1 MCVFQSQPKDMV
13 TDFDEKHDEHLV
25 LLQQRNRILRRLQ
38 RKDPIQVKL
47 EQLEQGFTLYVNGAH
62 SEPSTCRKK
71 VSFQYASR
79 SGTRT
84 ARANDPGPRAPLTR
98 GDAEG
103 RNTWSAPSK
112 IQRREGPWLQPGW
125 MGWRAVQ
132 IKTESGSKLYVAPPA
147 EYSDDFEPEDSLDLE
162 SSDCEQNGRSQGPKS
177 PKDTASSA
185 SVPKAEVTV
194 GEDAGREGL
203 LVGLCEELQ
212 QSLKLDVSRESME
225 EDCVG
230 SAPLDLSGGEDS
242 DSVEEEVPAQPSVT
256 EEPVDTSQES
266 PESFLLRAAAAA
278 SLIVLESKATPPSL
292 KKERVLSARRRENAE
307 AYIPTKPVMVK
318 SKPICPLSAGCLKQE
333 EQEAAPTRPASR
345 SERPLSA
352 TRKNVCEKKDP
363 AHSASLVLKA
373 VRVENEAL
381 PKELL
386 CRRQEEV
393 SSVSPQPEQAAPAE
407 GPSPS
412 ASAASEAP
420 PKQPE
425 GRDLSTAVD
434 RIGLLGSRPQKK
446 LLEVL
451 PEPESPSL
459 ACRDAAAPGPVQP
472 EPQAVVRNQVS
483 VTEGRSLGQP
493 ESGGR
498 DVRDAIY
505 VTLEVLSNW
514 GGAPRVGL
522 AEVEFFDLHNRKV
535 FVSPHDVDIR
545 HADSPGDLCCL
556 VNRNLRASRDPSSWA
571 CPFQPPVQLY
581 FVLRN
586 PSLSGDFGLSRIRIW
601 NYCTPLLGDLDV
613 GARSVTVYVDGN
625 LVFAGELPKSRGTTD
640 PEDST
645 TIDLQKSSPLPP
657 EQGDGRLWSEQPG
670 KLLLNPNSAAGGN
683 RPEGTVTALGLAEAE
698 GCPPVP
704 SDPASMEQ
712 VKSSSSPEI
721 PELVHSEDE
730 LSLSERMDRLSGR
743 KTTQRVPSP
752 YAKSESCSGTEK
764 LPLWLESEPPLDFSE
779 NRRGVSLEAAGENPR
794 LRPAAPE
801 RGGSGGAGAAVTL
814 PPIGRGESAADSGF
828 LNLLSRKCSGTPEHV
843 PPGRR
848 RGKEGSGNDCG
859 GDDTPRDRETPP
871 SSSSSSSS
879 SSSKGARRASRAKW
893 SSAQEHALQESWNS
907 LLRFNHS
914 HRGRLSNMDFQGD
927 ILDEFLHQQKI
938 SRQGENPLRAK
949 DPGAALVPAPAL
961 PGEKCPEL
969 EEGSEFRIPVLPYG
983 RCLRID
989 IQSTWGDRHYVG
1001 LNGIELFSSEG
1012 QPIQVAR
1019 IRADPPDINVL
1030 PAYGQDPRVAANLL
1044 DGVNRTQD
1052 DMHLWLAPFT
1062 PGKSHHLCLDFVEPC
1077 AVAMIRLWNYN
1088 KSRIHSFRGVKDI
1101 AMLLDEQCIFKGE
1114 IAKASGALSGAPEQ
1128 FGDTILFTT
1137 DDDILEAIFCYDETY
1152 AEEAKS
1158 VSSLRYEEELKRPGT
1173 ADGEGDERP
1182 FTQAGS
1188 RAECQQSQE
1197 PSSVPESIPETVAK
1211 DPGVYTGKCLLLNFT
1226 ASWGDSHYLG
1236 LTGLEVAGEGG
1247 QALPL
1252 TPDQLSASP
1261 RDLNDLAEYSE
1272 DSRTLDKLIDGI
1284 NITME
1289 DDHMWLIPFSLG
1301 EDHRLLIQFCK
1312 AESITGLRIWNY
1324 NKSPEDTYRGAKV
1337 VHVSLDGVC
1346 ISPPEGFLIRKGPG
1360 NCHFDFAQEILFVDY
1375 LQGLPAAPACERL
1388 EMKKTEQASMDYE
1401 APLMPCG
1408 FIFQF
1413 QLLTSWGDPYYIGLN
1428 GLELYNERGEKI
1440 SLSENNIA
1448 AFPDSVNIL
1457 DGVCEDIRTPDKL
1470 IDGVNDANDG
1480 RHMWLAPILPGL
1492 VNRVY
1497 VIFDLPTTVSMIKL
1511 WNYAKTPHRGVKEF
1525 GLLVDDL
1532 LVYNGILDRVSHLIH
1547 GILPTCEP
1555 VVPHHTILFTED
1567 EKICGREK
1575 NAVLSNHI
1583 EDQDV
1588 RLMDDNQVVAYSK
1601 KRQVAADPGS

>member
-1 MCVFQSQPKDMV
+1 MV

-71 VSFQYASR
+71 VSFQDASR
-79 SGTRT
+79 S
-84 ARANDPGPRAPLTR
+84 DPGLKAPLTR
-98 GDAEG
+98 GDAER
-103 RNTWSAPSK
+103 RNTHSAPSK
-112 IQRREGPWLQPGW
+112 IQRREWLQ
-125 MGWRAVQ
+125 RAVR
-132 IKTESGSKLYVAPPA
+132 IKTESGSKLYVAPPV
-147 EYSDDFEPEDSLDLE
+147 EYSDDFEPYDSLDLE
-162 SSDCEQNGRSQGPKS
+162 SSDCEQNGLSQ
-177 PKDTASSA
+177 
-185 SVPKAEVTV
+185 
-194 GEDAGREGL
+194 
-203 LVGLCEELQ
+203 ELQ
-212 QSLKLDVSRESME
+212 QSLNLDVSQESME
-225 EDCVG
+225 EDRVG
-230 SAPLDLSGGEDS
+230 SAPLDSSGGEDS
-242 DSVEEEVPAQPSVT
+242 EASVEEEVPAQPSVA
-256 EEPVDTSQES
+256 EEPVDASQES
-266 PESFLLRAAAAA
+266 PESFLRAAAAA
-278 SLIVLESKATPPSL
+278 SLIVLESKANPPSL
-292 KKERVLSARRRENAE
+292 KKERVLSAKRRENAE

-318 SKPICPLSAGCLKQE
+318 NKAGRPLSAGCLKQE
-333 EQEAAPTRPASR
+333 GQEAAPARPASR

-373 VRVENEAL
+373 VQVENEAL
-381 PKELL
+381 LKELL
-386 CRRQEEV
+386 CRHPEEGA
-393 SSVSPQPEQAAPAE
+393 SSVSHQPEQAAPGE
-407 GPSPS
+407 WPSPS
-412 ASAASEAP
+412 APATSEVP

-425 GRDLSTAVD
+425 GRDVSTAVD
-434 RIGLLGSRPQKK
+434 WIGLLGNRPQKK
-446 LLEVL
+446 LQET
-451 PEPESPSL
+451 ESPSP
-459 ACRDAAAPGPVQP
+459 ACRDPAAPGPIQP
-472 EPQAVVRNQVS
+472 EPQAVD
-483 VTEGRSLGQP
+483 QP
-493 ESGGR
+493 ESER
-498 DVRDAIY
+498 DIRDAIY
-505 VTLEVLSNW
+505 VTLEILSNW
-514 GGAPRVGL
+514 GDALRVGL
-522 AEVEFFDLHNRKV
+522 AEVEFFDLHAKKV

-601 NYCTPLLGDLDV
+601 NYYTPLLGDLDV
-613 GARSVTVYVDGN
+613 GARNVTAYVDGN
-625 LVFAGELPKSRGTTD
+625 LVFAGELPKSCGTTD

-657 EQGDGRLWSEQPG
+657 AEREGRPWSEQPG
-670 KLLLNPNSAAGGN
+670 KLSLNPNSAAGGD
-683 RPEGTVTALGLAEAE
+683 RPEETVTAFGLVTVE

-704 SDPASMEQ
+704 SDSVSMEHA
-712 VKSSSSPEI
+712 KSPSSPEM
-721 PELVHSEDE
+721 VHSDDE
-730 LSLSERMDRLSGR
+730 LSLSEQMDKLSGR
-743 KTTQRVPSP
+743 KTTPIVPSP
-752 YAKSESCSGTEK
+752 YAKSESFSGTEK
-764 LPLWLESEPPLDFSE
+764 LPLWLESEPPLDFRES
-779 NRRGVSLEAAGENPR
+779 RRGVSLEAAGESPTC
-794 LRPAAPE
+794 LHPAAFE
-801 RGGSGGAGAAVTL
+801 RDCSGGAGTDVKL
-814 PPIGRGESAADSGF
+814 PAIGRGESAADSDL
-828 LNLLSRKCSGTPEHV
+828 LNLLSRRGSGTPEDA
-843 PPGRR
+843 PPGRK
-848 RGKEGSGNDCG
+848 RGKEEPSSACG
-859 GDDTPRDRETPP
+859 GDNAPRDREAPP
-871 SSSSSSSS
+871 SS
-879 SSSKGARRASRAKW
+879 KGTRRASRAKW
-893 SSAQEHALQESWNS
+893 GSSREHALQESWNS
-907 LLRFNHS
+907 LLKFNHS
-914 HRGRLSNMDFQGD
+914 HRGRISNMDFQGD

-938 SRQGENPLRAK
+938 SRQGENPLKAK
-949 DPGAALVPAPAL
+949 DPPGAALVPPPL
-961 PGEKCPEL
+961 GEKCLEL

-983 RCLRID
+983 QHLRID
-989 IQSTWGDRHYVG
+989 IRSTWGDRHYVG
-1001 LNGIELFSSEG
+1001 LNGIELFSSKG
-1012 QPIQVAR
+1012 QPIPVAR

-1030 PAYGQDPRVAANLL
+1030 PAYGNDPRVAANLL

-1062 PGKSHHLCLDFVEPC
+1062 PGKPHHICLEFVEPC
-1077 AVAMIRLWNYN
+1077 AVAMIRIWNYN

-1101 AMLLDEQCIFKGE
+1101 TMLLDEQCIFKGE

-1137 DDDILEAIFCYDETY
+1137 EDDILEAIFCHDGTYDE
-1152 AEEAKS
+1152 ESQS

-1188 RAECQQSQE
+1188 RAECYQSQE
-1197 PSSVPESIPETVAK
+1197 QSSVPESIPEMVTK
-1211 DPGVYTGKCLLLNFT
+1211 EPGVYTGKCLLLNFT

-1236 LTGLEVAGEGG
+1236 LTGLEVVGKGG

-1252 TPDQLSASP
+1252 TLDQLSASP
-1261 RDLNDLAEYSE
+1261 RDLNDLAEYLD
-1272 DSRTLDKLIDGI
+1272 DSRTLDKLIDGV

-1301 EDHRLLIQFCK
+1301 EHHRLLIQFGK
-1312 AESITGLRIWNY
+1312 AESIAGLRIWNY

-1337 VHVSLDGVC
+1337 VHVSLDGAC
-1346 ISPPEGFLIRKGPG
+1346 ISPPEGFLVRKGPG

-1375 LQGLPAAPACERL
+1375 LQGLPAAPAGERL
-1388 EMKKTEQASMDYE
+1388 EMKKTEEASMDYE

-1440 SLSENNIA
+1440 PLSENNIA
-1448 AFPDSVNIL
+1448 AFPDSINIL
-1457 DGVCEDIRTPDKL
+1457 DGVCGDVRTPDKL

-1532 LVYNGILDRVSHLIH
+1532 LVYNGILDMVSHLIH

-1555 VVPHHTILFTED
+1555 VVPHHTILFTDD
-1567 EKICGREK
+1567 EKICCREK

-1588 RLMDDNQVVAYSK
+1588 RLMDDHRVVAYAK
-1601 KRQVAADPGS
+1601 KRQAVAADPALRPKTCMQDKRILQRMRR